1 MHFFV
6 SVFVAYFICCI
17 ICLIIFILEL
27 VFKPEISRN
36 VQKPRLEVLKTEL
49 VEKLEDLVKHI
60 ECKDMDTILLRRRTI
75 TLIAEIK
82 TLIE

>member
-1 MHFFV
+1 MHFFL

-17 ICLIIFILEL
+17 TCLIIFVLEH

-36 VQKPRLEVLKTEL
+36 VQKPRLEVLKKEL
-49 VEKLEDLVKHI
+49 DEKIEDLIKHI
-60 ECKDMDTILLRRRTI
+60 ECKDMDPILLRRRTI
-75 TLIAEIK
+75 SLLVEIK

>member
-1 MHFFV
+1 MHFFL

-27 VFKPEISRN
+27 VFKPEISRK
-36 VQKPRLEVLKTEL
+36 VQKPRLEVLKKEL
-49 VEKLEDLVKHI
+49 DEKIKDLVKHI
-60 ECKDMDTILLRRRTI
+60 ERKDMDTILLRRRTI
-75 TLIAEIK
+75 SLLVEIK